1 MQTLRP
7 CAIVCG
13 ADAVASAVALR
24 LVEAGYTVLLAA
36 DAAPAVVPCGE
47 SFAAAV
53 KDGEASLDGVR
64 CRRVADA
71 AEWLRDG
78 AHDIACCAQPLH
90 VLLPILEPDVLV
102 GARLSAA
109 AAPVDPRGRAPLMI
123 ELEPAAATGA
133 DADPDEEN
141 AAIASPARIAA
152 GVLQTILRR
161 DGLPPLARAAVAGV
175 LRNALSGELNLYAA
189 TLGFDRHEFRAL
201 VAACLA
207 GVEPEREW
215 EATAYALCASQAPA
229 LFAPLTELLLA
240 QRAPGLAERPAR
252 WLAHALAAASFGSR
266 HLWQDLG
273 LSGRAEVSRL
283 MQLCFPALAQQNTA
297 DLKWKRFLF
306 LALGEQ
312 LGRPGLTPPHCDGCD
327 GYAACFGTARPAG
340 TARDDAQGGA
350 A

>member
-1 MQTLRP
+1 MRKTLRSQ
-7 CAIVCG
+7 ARR
-13 ADAVASAVALR
+13 AS
-24 LVEAGYTVLLAA
+24 LLA
-36 DAAPAVVPCGE
+36 
-47 SFAAAV
+47 
-53 KDGEASLDGVR
+53 
-64 CRRVADA
+64 
-71 AEWLRDG
+71 
-78 AHDIACCAQPLH
+78 CCK
-90 VLLPILEPDVLV
+90 
-102 GARLSAA
+102 
-109 AAPVDPRGRAPLMI
+109 
-123 ELEPAAATGA
+123 
-133 DADPDEEN
+133 
-141 AAIASPARIAA
+141 
-152 GVLQTILRR
+152 TILRR

-207 GVEPEREW
+207 GVEPEHEW

-252 WLAHALAAASFGSR
+252 WLAHALAAAGFGSR

-283 MQLCFPALAQQNTA
+283 MRLCFPALAKQNTA

>member
-36 DAAPAVVPCGE
+36 ESAPATRGGL
-47 SFAAAV
+47 SFAAAA

-64 CRRVADA
+64 CRRVANA
-71 AEWLRDG
+71 AAWLRDG

-90 VLLPILEPDVLV
+90 ALLPILEPEVLV
-102 GARLSAA
+102 GACLGAD
-109 AAPVDPRGRAPLMI
+109 AAPLDPRGRAPLAI
-123 ELEPAAATGA
+123 ALDPGAGA
-133 DADPDEEN
+133 DAAPDAAD
-141 AAIASPARIAA
+141 AAIASPTHIAA
-152 GVLQTILRR
+152 GVLRTILRR

-175 LRNALSGELNLYAA
+175 LRNALSGELSLFAA

-201 VAACLA
+201 AAACLA
-207 GVEPEREW
+207 GAEPEREW
-215 EATAYALCASQAPA
+215 ETTAYALCASQAPA

-312 LGRPGLTPPHCDGCD
+312 LGRPGLMPPHCTRCD
-327 GYAACFGTARPAG
+327 EYAACFGAPPATDG
-340 TARDDAQGGA
+340 AQGGTA
-350 A
+350 